1 MLKKDKLDQTW
12 NHSRTVDPKEI
23 ERFTA
28 LAAEWWNPDGK
39 FRMVHKFNPV
49 RRDYIIAQI
58 ARHFGRETAGHAS
71 FAGLRILDVGC
82 GAGLLCEP
90 LAALG
95 ATVVGIDATA
105 RNIEIA
111 RWHAA
116 ENNLAPDY
124 RHCLAGHVLETGAR
138 FDVVL
143 NTEVV
148 EHVAD
153 PQQLL
158 RECSHLVASGGIL
171 IVATLNRTL
180 RAFLLAIVGAEYLLR
195 WLPKGT
201 HDWRRFLKP
210 AEIGAMVRQHGLSLK
225 AVVGVS
231 YSPLEGRW
239 RLSGDAS
246 VNYMLLA
253 KKAV

>member
-1 MLKKDKLDQTW
+1 MLRKDHLDQPW
-12 NHSRTVDPKEI
+12 NHARTVDPREI

-28 LAAEWWNPDGK
+28 LAAEWWKPDGK
-39 FRMVHKFNPV
+39 FRTIHKFNPV
-49 RRDYIIAQI
+49 RRDYIVAQI
-58 ARHFGRETAGHAS
+58 ARHYGRDMDGEMP

-95 ATVVGIDATA
+95 ASVVGIDATA
-105 RNIEIA
+105 RNVEIA

-116 ENNLAPDY
+116 ENDLALDY
-124 RHCLAGHVLETGAR
+124 RHCLAEHVLEAGEQ

-153 PQQLL
+153 PKQLM
-158 RECSHLVASGGIL
+158 RECSHLVASGGIM

-180 RAFLLAIVGAEYLLR
+180 RAFVLAIVGAEYVLR

-210 AEIGAMVRQHGLSLK
+210 AEIGAMIRQHGLSLK
-225 AVVGVS
+225 ELVGVS
-231 YSPLEGRW
+231 YNPLRGKW
-239 RLSGDAS
+239 RLSNDAS

-253 KKAV
+253 KKSV